1 MCPNTAI
8 AVVRVKAG
16 VDNDGKC
23 IIDYSPFK
31 KNIQSRCSQGLSAFC
46 IRLQQGHAVVKRTF
60 YHAVLT
66 TRN

>member
-8 AVVRVKAG
+8 AVRGVTAG

-31 KNIQSRCSQGLSAFC
+31 KDIQSHCSQGLSAFC
-46 IRLQQGHAVVKRTF
+46 IRL
-60 YHAVLT
+60 
-66 TRN
+66 